1 MMPYNKSILRGSF
14 LSRREML
21 QRTGTGLGMLGL
33 AGLLADAVPAHAAN
47 PLAPKPP
54 LFPSDKTALC

>member
-1 MMPYNKSILRGSF
+1 MNHHEFTFVDGAGRAP

-33 AGLLADAVPAHAAN
+33 AGILGDDRMLTSVASAADAAAGYVPPQA
-47 PLAPKPP
+47 
-54 LFPSDKTALC
+54 